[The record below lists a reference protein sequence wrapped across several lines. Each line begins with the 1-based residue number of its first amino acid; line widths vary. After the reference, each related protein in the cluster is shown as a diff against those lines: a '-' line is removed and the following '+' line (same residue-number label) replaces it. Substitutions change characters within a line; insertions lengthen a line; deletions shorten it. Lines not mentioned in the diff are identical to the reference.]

1 MVCITHVL
9 EGDFFS
15 SISQLN
21 HSVTYL
27 RRTNG
32 FLILFCDYADTGT
45 SAGLYLALFTLACAP
60 PTQFPFYGY
69 GIILLGL
76 EGPSVKLAV

>member
-1 MVCITHVL
+1 MVCIIHVL
-9 EGDFFS
+9 EGDFFR

-27 RRTNG
+27 RRTNS
-32 FLILFCDYADTGT
+32 FLILFCDYGDTGT
-45 SAGLYLALFTLACAP
+45 SAGLYLALFTLVCP
-60 PTQFPFYGY
+60 PYNSHFMAMA
-69 GIILLGL
+69 IILLGL